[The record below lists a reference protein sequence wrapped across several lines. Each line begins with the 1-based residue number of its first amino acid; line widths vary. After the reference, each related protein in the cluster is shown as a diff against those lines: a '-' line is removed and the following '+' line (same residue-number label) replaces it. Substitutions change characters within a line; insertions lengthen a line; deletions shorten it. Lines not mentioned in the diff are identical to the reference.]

1 MTGRPKKPVDWRK
14 RFRIA
19 KPPHVVTLPSDFAGV
34 KAGRLMLISSP
45 GDIAAYVAAIPVGE
59 RRTVVRMR
67 TDLARRAGADAMCP
81 VTAAIYLRVVA
92 EMALADLADGAALEN
107 VPPFWRVL
115 GPEDKI
121 AGKLSCGPEG
131 VAHLRALESASGA
144 VIEPKEPRRCQRP
157 SPRSC

>member
-1 MTGRPKKPVDWRK
+1 MTGREKKPIDWRR
-14 RFRIA
+14 RFRTA

-34 KAGRLMLISSP
+34 KAGRQMLISSP

-59 RRTVVRMR
+59 CRSVVRMR

-92 EMALADLADGAALEN
+92 EVALADLADGATLDA

-115 GPEDKI
+115 GPDDKI

-131 VAHLRALESASGA
+131 VAHLRALDSTVDGDISGDGGLHC
-144 VIEPKEPRRCQRP
+144 ERP
-157 SPRSC
+157 ET